1 MLCYVCMFVRTYVGI
16 YVCMDGWMYVRTY
29 VRTYVCMCKYVH
41 IYTYPDG
48 QTSDLLQPF
57 QSPAYWLCRRR
68 IKVYSQ
74 NAVDCN
80 YDRLSLLD
88 VRPGCGSHPLEM
100 VENRG

>member
-1 MLCYVCMFVRTYVGI
+1 MYVCVNMFI
-16 YVCMDGWMYVRTY
+16 FI
-29 VRTYVCMCKYVH
+29 H
-41 IYTYPDG
+41 IQTA